1 MNVSLF
7 KQWKIIKLT
16 WPFYRKKGTSY
27 AHFDGNL
34 GLDEDEQ
41 EINDFFD
48 DDEEEVEEPKVEKKL
63 NFKDR
68 LLMNVEKINEKLN
81 YLVNNQT
88 ILMDQVDL
96 INDDILDIREEIDS
110 IKLTM
115 KLILIYQ
122 QSMTTVFKAVL
133 ELAKDDQG
141 DSDDQA
147 AFSDSSSKNASK
159 SKKFLKK

>member
-1 MNVSLF
+1 
-7 KQWKIIKLT
+7 
-16 WPFYRKKGTSY
+16 
-27 AHFDGNL
+27 
-34 GLDEDEQ
+34 
-41 EINDFFD
+41 
-48 DDEEEVEEPKVEKKL
+48 
-63 NFKDR
+63 
-68 LLMNVEKINEKLN
+68 MNVEKINEKLN

-147 AFSDSSSKNASK
+147 DFSDSSSKNASK
-159 SKKFLKK
+159 SKKF